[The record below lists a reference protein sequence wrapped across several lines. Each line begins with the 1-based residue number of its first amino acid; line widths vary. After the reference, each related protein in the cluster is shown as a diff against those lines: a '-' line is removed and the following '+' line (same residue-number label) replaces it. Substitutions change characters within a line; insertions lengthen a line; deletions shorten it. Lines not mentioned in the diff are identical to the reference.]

1 MSLKKKIFV
10 PILILFALV
19 ASALF
24 VITSSSESD
33 ELRIEFIPLG
43 DHGDSFVARLGDSQL
58 LVDAGRVGES
68 EYSDKIKTITS
79 VIDRFMEGDAEGV
92 WDYII
97 VTHSDYDHIAS
108 LATSSIEANDYGVLR
123 HIKTKGWKIGTLID
137 FDITKDSTIDE
148 SEYSALT
155 NGKAQFFQNKNL
167 TEKETYDQYAK
178 RRDQYYKEGVI
189 TQYFTASQCC
199 YKARGTERVGN
210 ASSTFDFG
218 GATIR
223 ILYNYYYDHRINPQ
237 NTKVSSAELNCLS
250 VCFLLEYR
258 SQKMLFTGDLEEYDS
273 TNSFVEI
280 GGEGS
285 GRGGETLLY
294 EYNKEYLKDGVDLYK
309 AAHHGSSTSNSESFV
324 DAIKPNRIV
333 IPAVAG
339 SSHHESSKYG
349 TFPTQAVL
357 NNFMKY
363 TDYIYVTE
371 YATANKQ
378 GQMLKAVDY
387 YGAIT
392 VVSDGESTWVETEYE
407 LDESGVPLLITST
420 AWFKENR
427 TSSLN
432 VYMFDLN
439 GEYGLG
445 HCTLVKYGHIDI
457 LLDCGVNGRSGQI
470 TNKRIFIDDIRKY
483 CVDGVIEYAIISCA
497 QTDSISQMINDGI
510 FANFIIENL
519 VDYGNYTNFTSPVST
534 GWVGTY
540 IKEREEG
547 VKADTI
553 KNYYPNGTV
562 SSFTVNDRL
571 KLSFYNLKAPV
582 SGNENDYSICTLVE
596 FCGKKLLFSADITEN
611 REVVLSKSANQQLKN
626 VDLYLANNY
635 GAESS
640 SCSEFLSVIRPKI
653 TVITAA
659 VGLPMN
665 TKSSATSIDV
675 CKNLDQYANQAGCEV
690 YVAAQYINGKIETVC
705 GDIKVE
711 IIEKN
716 GRVVVDQSNN
726 GLIVTYNGNNN
737 YRGIE
742 NTEWY
747 KKASAA

>member
-108 LATSSIEANDYGVLR
+108 LATNSIEANDYGVLR

-155 NGKAQFFQNKNL
+155 NGKAQFFQNKDL
-167 TEKETYDQYAK
+167 IEKETYERYAK

-199 YKARGTERVGN
+199 YKARDTERVGN

-250 VCFLLEYR
+250 VCFLLEYG

-392 VVSDGESTWVETEYE
+392 VVSDGESTWAETEYE

-420 AWFKENR
+420 SWFKENR
-427 TSSLN
+427 TSSLS
-432 VYMFDLN
+432 VYVFDLN
-439 GEYGLG
+439 DEYGLG
-445 HCTLVKYGHIDI
+445 HCTLIKYGHIDI
-457 LLDCGVNGRSGQI
+457 LLDCGVNGRSEKI
-470 TNKRIFIDDIRKY
+470 TNKRIFIEDVQKY
-483 CVDGVIEYAIISCA
+483 CADGVLEYVVVSCA

-510 FANFIIENL
+510 FANFTIENL
-519 VDYGNYTNFTSPVST
+519 VDYGSYTNFTSPSSG
-534 GWVGTY
+534 GWVATY
-540 IKEREEG
+540 MEEREEG
-547 VKADTI
+547 TKADTI
-553 KNYYPNGTV
+553 QNYYPNGVV
-562 SSFTVNDRL
+562 SGFIINDRL
-571 KLSFYNLKAPV
+571 KMSFFNLKAPT
-582 SGNENDYSICTLVE
+582 SNNENDYSVCTLVE
-596 FCGKKLLFSADITEN
+596 FCGKKLLFTADITKD
-611 REVVLSKSANQQLKN
+611 REKALVKIAKKQLAN
-626 VDLYLANNY
+626 VDLYLANDY
-635 GAESS
+635 GSGESS
-640 SCSEFLSVIRPKI
+640 CNEFLDIINPQISII
-653 TVITAA
+653 SAA

-665 TKSSATSIDV
+665 AKESATSIEV
-675 CKNLDQYANQAGCEV
+675 CEKLNQKAKKAGGEV
-690 YVAAQYINGKIETVC
+690 YVAAQYIDNRIETVC

-711 IIEKN
+711 IVEKN
-716 GRVVVDQSNN
+716 GKVVKN
-726 GLIVTYNGNNN
+726 GETDLIVTYSGISN
-737 YRGIE
+737 YRGIDSI
-742 NTEWY
+742 EWY
-747 KKASAA
+747 KKSSAA